1 MRYHNIITDNMNNGD
16 GLRVVLFVAGC
27 SHHCKN
33 CHNPET
39 WNPDGGIEFTAREFL
54 EITNE
59 LDKEYISGLTFS
71 GGDPLH
77 PANIRE
83 ITKLARIIKEK
94 YPNKTV
100 WLYTGFMYEQVSDLE
115 IMQYIDVLVDGEF
128 VEGLADVNY
137 HWCGSVN
144 QRVIDI
150 PNTRKERKVVLYE
163 SK

>member
-1 MRYHNIITDNMNNGD
+1 MKYHNITTNDMLNGD
-16 GLRVVLFVAGC
+16 GLRVVLWVAGC

-39 WNPDGGIEFTAREFL
+39 WSPDGGIEFTVREFL

-77 PANIRE
+77 PANIQE
-83 ITKLARIIKEK
+83 VTKLARNIKK
-94 YPNKTV
+94 RYPNKTI

-144 QRVIDI
+144 QRVIDVPAI
-150 PNTRKERKVVLYE
+150 RRDGRIILHE